1 MADRGYRGR
10 GRGGDRGDRGGG
22 RGRGGGGR
30 GGGDFYDG
38 GGRGRG
44 FGGDRGGRGRGG
56 GGGRGRGGPPSI
68 YGEGRPIPP
77 PDANVQ
83 KIEDAYIKQR
93 KGLSLDSLKISQ
105 AFPLRPSYGTRGA
118 PVVLWANYFP
128 LVPKGDVTLFRYK
141 VEVGVEGR
149 AAPGYRKLKRI
160 FELLLED
167 HFPNF
172 KGRIA
177 TDFKATLVSTVSLDL
192 ASESL
197 EVTYRDELDEV
208 APPNALTYKLRVIE
222 IPPLS
227 LDQLMSFLASPS
239 GDALG
244 QSKDE
249 YLQALNII
257 IGHFPKAATDTFNV
271 GINKHFKTNTQDAYD
286 LQGGLNALRGFFV
299 SVRSATS
306 RLLVNVQVK
315 HTTCFYDGPLVK
327 LMMATNNLFGL
338 RQMSGLLK
346 GVRIKVTHLQPKI
359 KNGVEYYRTKAIL
372 GLATPKDGK
381 DSEHPPKVE
390 GTGAGPADVQF
401 YIDDTPKEGT
411 DKAKAKVKGKGKG
424 KASQPMVGY
433 ITVYDYFRQRYGI
446 NMDRRVPVVNVGT
459 SVNPSYLPAEVCIVE
474 PGQAI
479 KSKLSP
485 AQTQKM
491 IGFAVRRPKENAQ
504 SIVEGGAEIIGATSQ
519 PQGMAQMQLSV
530 IPKLITVPGR
540 VLNNPSVRYKGQ
552 GVASIRS
559 GSWNLNN
566 LTFRVPGAPLTSWAY
581 VVIQDRPNVPDP
593 WPTVQEFINTAKAQ
607 GLTVAP
613 PLTVMPGKKCVPFD
627 LVYKDQPLESQVDTL
642 FRRIAENNTLKQVKF
657 LLIILP
663 NDNPTVYKRIKLN
676 GEVMHGIQTVC
687 VVRSKFDKP
696 HNVQYHANV
705 AMKFNLKLGG
715 INHVLDDAKLGI
727 IAAGK
732 TMVVGIDVTHP
743 APGSPQTAPSVAGM
757 VASIDKQLG
766 QWPAVLRL
774 QHEAKQEMVD
784 DLTEMLKTRLRL
796 WHSKN
801 KAYPENIIVYRDGV
815 SEGQYSKVLDEEYPR
830 LLQACKELYS
840 GSPVPKLPRMT
851 IIVVGKRHNTRFFPT
866 KAEDSEKDNARC
878 GTVVDRGVTETRNW
892 DFFLQAHTA
901 LQGTAR
907 PAHYYIVVD
916 EIFCRRQ
923 NPAYPTVADELE
935 DLTHNMCYLFAR
947 ATKAVSICPPA
958 YYADLVCERARA
970 YLNQFYDDNASQHS
984 STSGVS
990 AASAQQLQVHAR
1002 VADTMFYM

>member
-1 MADRGYRGR
+1 MADRGYRGGR
-10 GRGGDRGDRGGG
+10 GRGGGDRGDRGGG

-30 GGGDFYDG
+30 GGGDSYD

-44 FGGDRGGRGRGG
+44 FSGGRGGRG

-68 YGEGRPIPP
+68 YGEGRPVPP
-77 PDANVQ
+77 PDPDVQ
-83 KIEDAYIKQR
+83 KAEDEYIKVR
-93 KGLSLDSLKISQ
+93 RGLNLDSLKISQ
-105 AFPLRPSYGTRGA
+105 AFPLRPAYGTRGT

-128 LVPKGDVTLFRYK
+128 LVAKKDITLFRYK

-149 AAPGYRKLKRI
+149 AAPGYKKLKRI
-160 FELLLED
+160 FELLLEE
-167 HFPNF
+167 HFPDF
-172 KGRIA
+172 KGKIA

-197 EVTYRDELDEV
+197 EVVYRDDLDEV
-208 APPNALTYKLRVIE
+208 PQPNAFTYKLRIIE

-227 LDQLMSFLASPS
+227 LDQLTNFLASS
-239 GDALG
+239 GADAFG

-257 IGHFPKAATDTFNV
+257 IGHFPKAARNTFNV
-271 GINKHFKTNTQDAYD
+271 GINKHFKTKTQDICD
-286 LQGGLNALRGFFV
+286 LQGGLNALRGYFV

-315 HTTCFYDGPLVK
+315 HTTCFYDGPLVN
-327 LMMATNNLFGL
+327 LMTSTNNLFGL
-338 RQMSGLLK
+338 KQMSGLLK
-346 GVRIKVTHLQPKI
+346 GVKITVTHLPPKI
-359 KNGVEYYRTKAIL
+359 KNGVKCYRTKSIL
-372 GLATPKDGK
+372 GLATPRDGK
-381 DSEHPPKVE
+381 TCEHPPKVDN
-390 GTGAGPADVQF
+390 TGAGPDNVHF
-401 YIDDTPKEGT
+401 YIDDTPKDGT
-411 DKAKAKVKGKGKG
+411 DTAKGKG
-424 KASQPMVGY
+424 KASKPMVGY
-433 ITVYDYFRQRYGI
+433 ISVFEYFKQRYGI
-446 NMDRRVPVVNVGT
+446 QMDKRSPVINVGT
-459 SVNPSYLPAEVCIVE
+459 ATNPSYLPAEVCIVE

-485 AQTQKM
+485 AQTQRM
-491 IGFAVRRPKENAQ
+491 ISFAVRRPKENAEN
-504 SIVEGGAEIIGATSQ
+504 IVTGGAEIIGATSQ
-519 PQGMAQMQLSV
+519 PQAMARMQFSI

-540 VLNNPSVRYKGQ
+540 VLSNPSVRYKGQ

-566 LTFRVPGAPLTSWAY
+566 LVFRTPGAPLNEWAY
-581 VVIQDRPNVPDP
+581 VVLQDRSNASDP
-593 WPTVQEFINTAKAQ
+593 WPAVQAFMSTAKAQ
-607 GLTVAP
+607 GLTLAAP
-613 PLTVMPGKKCVPFD
+613 LRALNDHRGLPYD
-627 LVYKDQPLESQVDTL
+627 LDFRGRMPLENQVDGL
-642 FRRIAENNTLKQVKF
+642 FQRIVSSNSVRNVK
-657 LLIILP
+657 LLLMILP

-676 GEVMHGIQTVC
+676 GEVMHGIQTIC
-687 VVRSKFDKP
+687 VIRSKFDKQY
-696 HNVQYHANV
+696 NVQYHANV

-715 INHVLDDAKLGI
+715 INHVVDDTKLGI

-743 APGSPQTAPSVAGM
+743 APGSSVTAPSVAGM
-757 VASIDKQLG
+757 VASVDKYLG

-784 DLTEMLKTRLRL
+784 DLTDMLKSRLRL
-796 WHSKN
+796 WYSKN
-801 KAYPENIIVYRDGV
+801 KAYPENIIIYRDGV
-815 SEGQYSKVLDEEYPR
+815 SEGQYGKVLEEEYPR
-830 LLQACKELYS
+830 LVQACKDLYS

-851 IIVVGKRHNTRFFPT
+851 IIVVGKRHNTRFYPT

-907 PAHYYIVVD
+907 PAHYYVVVD

-970 YLNQFYDDNASQHS
+970 YLNHCYDDNASQ
-984 STSGVS
+984 TSGTS
-990 AASAQQLQVHAR
+990 GASLPTAKQLQPHAR
-1002 VADTMFYM
+1002 LADTMFYM

>member
-1 MADRGYRGR
+1 MCLVY
-10 GRGGDRGDRGGG
+10 
-22 RGRGGGGR
+22 
-30 GGGDFYDG
+30 
-38 GGRGRG
+38 
-44 FGGDRGGRGRGG
+44 
-56 GGGRGRGGPPSI
+56 S
-68 YGEGRPIPP
+68 EGHPIPP
-77 PDANVQ
+77 PDATVQ

-105 AFPLRPSYGTRGA
+105 AFPLRPSYGTRGT

-128 LVPKGDVTLFRYK
+128 LVPKGDITLFRYK
-141 VEVGVEGR
+141 VEVGVEGK
-149 AAPGYRKLKRI
+149 ATPSYRKLKRI

-167 HFPNF
+167 HFLNF

-208 APPNALTYKLRVIE
+208 ALPNAITYRLRVIE

-227 LDQLMSFLASPS
+227 LDQLTSYLASPS
-239 GDALG
+239 GDGLG
-244 QSKDE
+244 QSKEE

-257 IGHFPKAATDTFNV
+257 MGHFPKAAGDTFNV
-271 GINKHFKTNTQDAYD
+271 GINKHFKTDTKERFD
-286 LQGGLNALRGFFV
+286 LQGGLMALRGFFV

-315 HTTCFYDGPLVK
+315 HTTCFYDGPLFQ
-327 LMMATNNLFGL
+327 LMQATNNLFGL
-338 RQMSGLLK
+338 RQMSSLLK
-346 GVRIKVTHLQPKI
+346 GVRIKVTHLPTKT
-359 KNGVEYYRTKAIL
+359 KDGVQHYRTKSIL
-372 GLATPKDGK
+372 GLATPKDGR
-381 DSEHPPKVE
+381 DLEHPPKVE
-390 GTGAGPADVQF
+390 GAGAGPADVQF
-401 YIDDTPKEGT
+401 YIDDTPQEG
-411 DKAKAKVKGKGKG
+411 AEAAKVKGKAKGKGKG

-433 ITVYDYFRQRYGI
+433 ISVFDYFKQRYGI
-446 NMDRRVPVVNVGT
+446 SMDKRTPVVNVGT

-485 AQTQKM
+485 AQTQRM
-491 IGFAVRRPKENAQ
+491 ISFAVRRPKENAQ
-504 SIVEGGAEIIGATSQ
+504 SIVESGAEIIGALSQ
-519 PQGMAQMQLSV
+519 PQAMAQMQLSV

-540 VLNNPSVRYKGQ
+540 VLANPSVRYKGQ

-566 LTFRVPGAPLTSWAY
+566 LTFRTPGAPLNNWAY
-581 VVIQDRPNVPDP
+581 VVVRDRPNVPDV
-593 WPTVQEFINTAKAQ
+593 WPVVQEFMTIAKAQ

-613 PLTVMPGKKCVPFD
+613 PVSVLETMKCVPFD
-627 LVYKDQPLESQVDTL
+627 LNYHGADSLEIQVDEL
-642 FRRIAENNTLKQVKF
+642 FKRISKNDKLRQVKF
-657 LLIILP
+657 LLIVLP

-676 GEVMHGIQTVC
+676 GEVTYGIQTVC

-743 APGSPQTAPSVAGM
+743 APGSSEVAPSVAGM
-757 VASIDKQLG
+757 VASVDKQLG
-766 QWPAVLRL
+766 QWPAILRL

-784 DLTEMLKTRLRL
+784 DLTEMLKSRLRL

-851 IIVVGKRHNTRFFPT
+851 IIVVGKRHNTRFYPT

-935 DLTHNMCYLFAR
+935 DLTHNMCYLFGR

-958 YYADLVCERARA
+958 YYADLLGFWYFRA
-970 YLNQFYDDNASQHS
+970 F
-984 STSGVS
+984 G
-990 AASAQQLQVHAR
+990 
-1002 VADTMFYM
+1002 F